1 MAVRGFDVFSSRS
14 IGVGASGLSQTRG
27 SFSKAA
33 LALTASA
40 AALTLAGTAFA
51 QETQLPGI
59 NVQGAQAKK
68 ASAPKSK
75 PKPKPVQAAQ
85 SEPVSPPLAA
95 SQGQGVA
102 PSDVPYDTPA
112 GISVVTASDLS
123 TYGGTNLDNALRSQP
138 GTYTRMNPQ
147 NAGLAVNIRGF
158 EGSGRVNTLID
169 GVQQNFGFTGHEA
182 QGFTYIDPGLVA
194 GIDVARG
201 AVTTAGGT
209 GALAGV
215 ANLRTLDVEDILRPG
230 QNVGGF
236 VTTTWG
242 SNNVGFSETAAAA
255 VQTRGIGIAGAISHR
270 DPGNYQNGAGV
281 EIPETG
287 QDLTSGLFKVNLRPT
302 EDQTLR
308 FGGVIYD
315 NDFFANSYNQN
326 VRQQTYTAKYAYN
339 PVGNDLI
346 DFRLNG
352 YYNDVAMKYGT
363 DATPTVGTPPKG
375 TAWGRVMEDTGLGF
389 DVSNISRFHLGGIRV
404 KSEYGYE
411 FFGDNVEA
419 YNRFQPAAAGGV
431 NPSGYKSKSAVF
443 SETTFSKGIFDL
455 IVGLKYDMYGING
468 SGTAPAV
475 PLPPGVDPGPY
486 KVDKDGG
493 AFDPKVTLA
502 AQVTDWLQ
510 PYITYSE
517 TMRSPT
523 AAELFIGGNHPGAG
537 RISFVP
543 NPFLAPESQR
553 GIEIGAN
560 IKHDG
565 IFTPADAFRMKADY
579 YHMDVEDYIAACA
592 TTGGQMYFCNTPG
605 NSTVQGVELQGTYDA
620 GYIFAGLSYTY
631 THTDLPAQTDGLG
644 AHSNLPEH
652 TVVASGGVRLL
663 DRRLTLGGRISHFSE
678 SDVGTQN
685 VGGFYASQF
694 MPGYTLV
701 DLFSSYKVTE
711 TFEVGFNI
719 NNVFDKEY
727 TEALTT
733 PFFDGPNC
741 YGSNLPGCNDSG
753 MGRTYFLTAKAQ
765 F

>member
-1 MAVRGFDVFSSRS
+1 MAVRGFDVFSLRS
-14 IGVGASGLSQTRG
+14 IGVGASGLAQTRG
-27 SFSKAA
+27 SFGKAA

-85 SEPVSPPLAA
+85 SEPVSPSSA
-95 SQGQGVA
+95 SGGEGVA
-102 PSDVPYDTPA
+102 PSDVPYNTPA

-138 GTYTRMNPQ
+138 GTYTRTNPQ

-194 GIDVARG
+194 GIDVSRG

-230 QNVGGF
+230 QNIGGF

-363 DATPTVGTPPKG
+363 DATPT
-375 TAWGRVMEDTGLGF
+375 
-389 DVSNISRFHLGGIRV
+389 
-404 KSEYGYE
+404 
-411 FFGDNVEA
+411 
-419 YNRFQPAAAGGV
+419 
-431 NPSGYKSKSAVF
+431 SG
-443 SETTFSKGIFDL
+443 
-455 IVGLKYDMYGING
+455 G
-468 SGTAPAV
+468 SGTIPNQGLRLGPCHRRYRSWLRRLEYLAL
-475 PLPPGVDPGPY
+475 LPWRHSCEVGVR
-486 KVDKDGG
+486 
-493 AFDPKVTLA
+493 L
-502 AQVTDWLQ
+502 
-510 PYITYSE
+510 
-517 TMRSPT
+517 
-523 AAELFIGGNHPGAG
+523 
-537 RISFVP
+537 RI
-543 NPFLAPESQR
+543 LRRQR
-553 GIEIGAN
+553 GILQSLSACGRWRRQSVGLQIEER
-560 IKHDG
+560 G
-565 IFTPADAFRMKADY
+565 ILRDDIFEGHLRSDRRSEVRYVRHQWQRHRTCGP
-579 YHMDVEDYIAACA
+579 IAA
-592 TTGGQMYFCNTPG
+592 
-605 NSTVQGVELQGTYDA
+605 
-620 GYIFAGLSYTY
+620 
-631 THTDLPAQTDGLG
+631 
-644 AHSNLPEH
+644 
-652 TVVASGGVRLL
+652 
-663 DRRLTLGGRISHFSE
+663 RRRPWPI
-678 SDVGTQN
+678 
-685 VGGFYASQF
+685 
-694 MPGYTLV
+694 
-701 DLFSSYKVTE
+701 
-711 TFEVGFNI
+711 
-719 NNVFDKEY
+719 
-727 TEALTT
+727 
-733 PFFDGPNC
+733 
-741 YGSNLPGCNDSG
+741 
-753 MGRTYFLTAKAQ
+753 
-765 F
+765 